1 MVFNLVKFFL
11 TCKIRKS
18 FKKLSDLAVKRCLVV
33 IISNSIVSQEK
44 KGNQKKAK
52 KLLERK

>member
-1 MVFNLVKFFL
+1 M
-11 TCKIRKS
+11 CKIRKS